1 MKYPVKKRFKSLEG
15 ISYRIGSVF
24 ETSDTARAKKLQKRG
39 LIGEAIGGEQ
49 PAITPEQP
57 EITPNEGEKPE
68 EITIIRQKPGGWYE
82 LSDGRTVRKSDL
94 PEHLQ

>member
-39 LIGEAIGGEQ
+39 LIGEAIGGE
-49 PAITPEQP
+49 PEQV
-57 EITPNEGEKPE
+57 EITPKEAVKDE
-68 EITIIRQKPGGWYE
+68 EIIIVQQKPGGWYE